1 MGTIAENIKE
11 IRERMARAAQLSGRK
26 PEDVL
31 LLAATKM
38 NDAERVREAISAGV
52 DICGENR
59 VQEMQQKLALNAYE
73 GAPLHFIGT
82 LQKNKVKYVVG
93 QVSLIQS
100 VSSGELMDA
109 IEKQAA
115 KTGILQDILL
125 EINIGREE
133 QKSGFL
139 PEELP
144 DALHNAKELLHI
156 RIRGLMAIPPV
167 TDTAEEARPFFRA
180 MRRLFDAY
188 AEDFSM
194 DTLSMGMS
202 HDYETAIEEGSTLV
216 RIGTSIFGERN
227 YH

>member
-144 DALHNAKELLHI
+144 DALRNAKELLHI

>member
-180 MRRLFDAY
+180 MRRLFDTY

>member
-109 IEKQAA
+109 SEAA
-115 KTGILQDILL
+115 EGL
-125 EINIGREE
+125 EVY
-133 QKSGFL
+133 GF
-139 PEELP
+139 
-144 DALHNAKELLHI
+144 
-156 RIRGLMAIPPV
+156 
-167 TDTAEEARPFFRA
+167 
-180 MRRLFDAY
+180 
-188 AEDFSM
+188 
-194 DTLSMGMS
+194 
-202 HDYETAIEEGSTLV
+202 
-216 RIGTSIFGERN
+216 
-227 YH
+227 

>member
-11 IRERMARAAQLSGRK
+11 IRKRMARAAQLSGRK

-144 DALHNAKELLHI
+144 DAFHKAKGLPHI
-156 RIRGLMAIPPV
+156 RIGGLMAIPPV

>member
-109 IEKQAA
+109 IDKQAA

-125 EINIGREE
+125 EINIGREK